1 MPGSP
6 FDFFEKNGYENHFCA
21 CFKDPICCL
30 GAWCC
35 TPCAVGKIKA
45 DLDDNSK
52 SFDLW
57 SCLCWPFGAYRI
69 RRRVNEL
76 YNKTES
82 EDGSMC
88 AIGCFPCCAIAQDGH
103 EVKVHKA
110 AVAAP
115 ATSADVEA
123 ANPPAQ
129 TEAPT
134 A

>member
-1 MPGSP
+1 LAS
-6 FDFFEKNGYENHFCA
+6 
-21 CFKDPICCL
+21 
-30 GAWCC
+30 WCC
-35 TPCAVGKIKA
+35 TPCTVGKIKA
-45 DLDDNSK
+45 DLDGNK

-88 AIGCFPCCAIAQDGH
+88 AVACFPCCAISQDGH
-103 EVKVHKA
+103 EVSVHKA
-110 AVAAP
+110 ATDIPAGAAVAG
-115 ATSADVEA
+115 DVES

>member
-1 MPGSP
+1 M
-6 FDFFEKNGYENHFCA
+6 
-21 CFKDPICCL
+21 

-35 TPCAVGKIKA
+35 FPCTVGKIKA
-45 DLDDNSK
+45 DLDDDK
-52 SFDLW
+52 AFDIW
-57 SCLCWPFGAYRI
+57 SCLCAPFGAYRI

-88 AIGCFPCCAIAQDGH
+88 AVGCLPCCAVAQDGH
-103 EVKVHKA
+103 EVRVHRAAAKA
-110 AVAAP
+110 AAAP
-115 ATSADVEA
+115 AADVEA
-123 ANPPAQ
+123 ANPPAE